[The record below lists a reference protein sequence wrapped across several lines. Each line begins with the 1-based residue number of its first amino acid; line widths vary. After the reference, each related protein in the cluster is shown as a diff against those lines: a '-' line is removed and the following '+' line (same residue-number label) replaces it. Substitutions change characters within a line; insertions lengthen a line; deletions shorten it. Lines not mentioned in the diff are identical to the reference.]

1 MYINFYIIIYIYN
14 YNIKAQKHINIIIF
28 NKIMSTTTSLNG
40 RLGNQIIRNLAV
52 SIIAEKHN
60 LYVNY
65 CNYDLITK
73 LGINLFIGKN
83 KFNTIEELT
92 DDNYFDIYE
101 NNELKF
107 NLNSNNNYFQSKKIT
122 NFLYNYLHSDLIKQ
136 TIINKNPYKERYN
149 NNNDL
154 FIHIR
159 LTDVEKY
166 NPGINYYMK
175 AILFNNNNNNID
187 TIYISSDNT
196 NHTIIKEIINKYPK
210 TKIINYNEINT
221 FQFGSTCKN
230 IILSHGSFSAIIGY
244 LGFFSNVYYPEY
256 ENNKKWYGDMF
267 SIDGWTKL
275 LIQ

>member
-1 MYINFYIIIYIYN
+1 
-14 YNIKAQKHINIIIF
+14 
-28 NKIMSTTTSLNG
+28 MSTTTSLNG

-136 TIINKNPYKERYN
+136 PIINKNPYKERYN

-175 AILFNNNNNNID
+175 AILFNNNNNNNID